1 MSRRVSRDSA
11 ARDHCARDSCFRARD
26 RSAKTRLVSLIAKAP
41 ERILPRCSRNFRNP
55 YFAGSKC
62 DSDQRRKPPVQ
73 LMSTI
78 V

>member
-1 MSRRVSRDSA
+1 M
-11 ARDHCARDSCFRARD
+11 
-26 RSAKTRLVSLIAKAP
+26 TRLVSLIANAP

-73 LMSTI
+73 LMSAI
-78 V
+78 VQSIRVSISKIADTPTADTARTDEHA